1 MTRWNPKNALVH
13 LSLSAAVKGLGLIP
27 DGALRRRI
35 ERSKKD
41 LNEPSSGDFLF
52 KLFSEVKRR
61 RRELS
66 PNCLSRLVHNLV
78 GDQILLGTPYRK
90 RNKKELTDY
99 PHMMVISPTMRC
111 NLKCVGCY
119 SAYYNRKDALSTAD
133 LDRVYGEAKDLG
145 IRFVVVSGGEPFIR
159 EDFLE
164 LCERHSDMI
173 FMTYTNG
180 TLIAE
185 RQLAPRLAKLGNVI
199 PCISVEGFEKET
211 TLRRGVGVWSRI
223 LATMAALKEA
233 GVIFGF
239 SGTPTRL
246 NNDLI
251 VSDEFIDFY
260 VERGCM
266 IGWYFSYMPVGRDPD
281 LSLMPTPEQRLHRM
295 QRIREIRAN
304 KPIVAA
310 DFWCDGPLV
319 GGCLSAGR
327 RYFHVN
333 AQGGVEPC
341 VFHQFHVHNIKDVS
355 LKTALSSDY
364 FKYVRQRNREVKNIY
379 RPCPI
384 IDRPQILRDALDK
397 FHPMPSQEGA
407 YKIKNV
413 LADGLDEYAVN
424 LKRVMDPVWQ
434 SEFPDAPETVDDS
447 QHVGEHGRSLLK
459 GDGPAS
465 GRPPLDVHKRAAAAR

>member
-1 MTRWNPKNALVH
+1 MRSWNPKKALVH
-13 LSLSAAVKGLGLIP
+13 LALSAGVKSLGLISE
-27 DGALRRRI
+27 DSVRRRI

-41 LNEPSSGDFLF
+41 LNEPVAGDFLF

-61 RRELS
+61 HRDLS

-119 SAYYNRKDALSTAD
+119 SAYYNRRDALTTAD

-145 IRFVVVSGGEPFIR
+145 MRFVVVSGGEPFMR

-185 RQLAPRLAKLGNVI
+185 RKLAPKLAKLGNVI

-211 TLRRGVGVWSRI
+211 TARRGVGVWNRI
-223 LATMAALKEA
+223 LTAMAALKDE

-239 SGTPTRL
+239 SGTPTSL
-246 NNDLI
+246 NNELI

-260 VERGCM
+260 TERGCM

-281 LSLMPTPEQRLHRM
+281 LGLMPTPEQRLHRM
-295 QRIREIRAN
+295 KRIREIRAS

-327 RYFHVN
+327 RYFHIN

-364 FKYVRQRNREVKNIY
+364 FKYVRQRNREVTNIY

-384 IDRPQILRDALDK
+384 IDRPQILRDALEK
-397 FHPMPSQEGA
+397 FHPTPSQEGA
-407 YKIKNV
+407 EKIKSL
-413 LADGLDEYAVN
+413 LADGLDEYAVS
-424 LKRVMDPVWQ
+424 LKKIMDPVWQ
-434 SEFPDAPETVDDS
+434 REFPDKPETVDDAR
-447 QHVGEHGRSLLK
+447 HVGERGRCLLK
-459 GDGPAS
+459 GETS
-465 GRPPLDVHKRAAAAR
+465 GQQPRPSRAAAMR

>member
-1 MTRWNPKNALVH
+1 MIRWNSKKALVH
-13 LSLSAAVKGLGLIP
+13 LSLNAAVRGLGLIP
-27 DGALRRRI
+27 EDAIRRRI
-35 ERSKKD
+35 EKSKHD
-41 LNEPSSGDFLF
+41 LSEPSSGDFLF
-52 KLFSEVKRR
+52 RLLCEVRRR

-78 GDQILLGTPYRK
+78 GDQILLGTPYRR

-99 PHMMVISPTMRC
+99 PHVMVISPTMRC

-119 SAYYNRKDALSTAD
+119 SAYYDRQDVLSTAD
-133 LDRVYGEAKDLG
+133 LDRVYGEAKELG
-145 IRFVVVSGGEPFIR
+145 IRFVVVTGGEPFIR
-159 EDFLE
+159 EDYLD
-164 LCERHSDMI
+164 LCERHRDMI

-185 RQLAPRLAKLGNVI
+185 RQLASRLARLGNVI
-199 PCISVEGFEKET
+199 PCISVEGYEEET
-211 TLRRGVGVWSRI
+211 TARRGVGVWRRL
-223 LATMAALKEA
+223 LAAMAVLKDE

-281 LSLMPTPEQRLHRM
+281 LRLMPTPEQRLHRM
-295 QRIREIRAN
+295 QRIREIRAR

-327 RYFHVN
+327 RYFHIN
-333 AQGGVEPC
+333 AKGGVEPC
-341 VFHQFHVHNIKDVS
+341 VFHQFYVDNIRDVS
-355 LKTALSSDY
+355 LKAALSSDY
-364 FKYVRQRNREVKNIY
+364 FKYIRKRNREVKNIY

-384 IDRPQILRDALDK
+384 IDRPQILRDALEK
-397 FHPMPSQEGA
+397 FHPTPSQEGA
-407 YKIKNV
+407 ENIKDI
-413 LADGLDEYAVN
+413 LADGLDEYAVS

-434 SEFPDAPETVDDS
+434 QEFPNAPETADDS
-447 QHVGEHGRSLLK
+447 VHVGEHGRSLLK
-459 GDGPAS
+459 G
-465 GRPPLDVHKRAAAAR
+465 V

>member
-1 MTRWNPKNALVH
+1 MVYWNPKKALVH

-27 DGALRRRI
+27 EEALRRRI
-35 ERSKKD
+35 EKSKKD
-41 LNEPSSGDFLF
+41 LNEPVAGDFLF

-111 NLKCVGCY
+111 NLKCAGCY

-145 IRFVVVSGGEPFIR
+145 IRFVVVSGDEPFMR

-185 RQLAPRLAKLGNVI
+185 RELAPRLAKLGNVI

-211 TLRRGVGVWSRI
+211 TSRRGVGVWNRI
-223 LATMAALKEA
+223 LTAMAALKQA

-239 SGTPTRL
+239 SGTPTSL
-246 NNDLI
+246 NNELI

-266 IGWYFSYMPVGRDPD
+266 VGWYFSYMPVGRDPD
-281 LSLMPTPEQRLHRM
+281 LSLMPTPEQRLHRLR
-295 QRIREIRAN
+295 RIREIRAS
-304 KPIVAA
+304 KSIVAA

-384 IDRPQILRDALDK
+384 IDRPQILRDALEK
-397 FHPMPSQEGA
+397 FHPTPSQVEA
-407 YKIKNV
+407 ERIKDT
-413 LADGLDEYAVN
+413 LANGLDEYAVS
-424 LKRVMDPVWQ
+424 LKGVMDPIWQ
-434 SEFPDAPETVDDS
+434 EEFPDKPETADDS

-459 GDGPAS
+459 DGQLPREA
-465 GRPPLDVHKRAAAAR
+465 RAVATR

>member
-1 MTRWNPKNALVH
+1 MIRWNPKKALVH
-13 LSLSAAVKGLGLIP
+13 LSLNAAVKGLGLIP
-27 DGALRRRI
+27 ENAIRRRI
-35 ERSKKD
+35 EKSKHD
-41 LNEPSSGDFLF
+41 LSEPSSGDFLF

-61 RRELS
+61 RREIH

-90 RNKKELTDY
+90 RNKRELTDY
-99 PHMMVISPTMRC
+99 PHIMVISPTMRC

-119 SAYYNRKDALSTAD
+119 SAYYTRKDALSTAD
-133 LDRVYGEAKDLG
+133 LDRVYREAKDLG

-164 LCERHSDMI
+164 LCERHNDMI

-185 RQLAPRLAKLGNVI
+185 RELAPSLAKLGNVI
-199 PCISVEGFEKET
+199 PCISVEGFEQET
-211 TLRRGVGVWSRI
+211 TARRGVGVWNRI
-223 LATMAALKEA
+223 QAAMAALKNE

-239 SGTPTRL
+239 SGTPTRP

-295 QRIREIRAN
+295 HRIREIRAS

-341 VFHQFHVHNIKDVS
+341 VFHQFHVDNIKDVS

-364 FKYVRQRNREVKNIY
+364 FKYVRQRNREVKNLY

-384 IDRPQILRDALDK
+384 IDRPQILRDALEK
-397 FHPMPSQEGA
+397 FHPRPSQEGA
-407 YKIKNV
+407 EKIEDV
-413 LADGLDEYAVN
+413 LAKGLDEYAVS
-424 LKRVMDPVWQ
+424 LKKVMDPVWRR
-434 SEFPDAPETVDDS
+434 EFPDKPETVDDS
-447 QHVGEHGRSLLK
+447 LHVGEHGRKLLN
-459 GDGPAS
+459 GDGAFAS
-465 GRPPLDVHKRAAAAR
+465 QK

>member
-13 LSLSAAVKGLGLIP
+13 LALSAGIKGLGLISE
-27 DGALRRRI
+27 DSIRRRI
-35 ERSKKD
+35 EKSKRNLSD
-41 LNEPSSGDFLF
+41 PAAADFLS
-52 KLFSEVKRR
+52 KLFCEIKRR
-61 RRELS
+61 HRELS
-66 PNCLSRLVHNLV
+66 PNCLSRLVHNLA
-78 GDQILLGTPYRK
+78 GDQMLLGTPYR
-90 RNKKELTDY
+90 RRAKKELGGDY
-99 PHMMVISPTMRC
+99 PQMMVISPTMRC
-111 NLKCVGCY
+111 NLRCVGCY

-133 LDRVYGEAKDLG
+133 LDRFYGQAKDLG

-159 EDFLE
+159 EDYLD

-185 RQLAPRLAKLGNVI
+185 RQLAPRLARLGNVI
-199 PCISVEGFEKET
+199 PCISVEGYEKET
-211 TLRRGVGVWSRI
+211 TARRGVGVWNRI
-223 LATMAALKEA
+223 LAAMDALKQE

-281 LSLMPTPEQRLHRM
+281 LRLMPTPEQRLHRM
-295 QRIREIRAN
+295 ERIREIRAS

-327 RYFHVN
+327 RYFHIN

-341 VFHQFHVHNIKDVS
+341 VFHQFHVDNIKEVS

-364 FKYVRQRNREVKNIY
+364 FKYIRKRNREVKNIY

-384 IDRPQILRDALDK
+384 IDRPQILRDALER
-397 FHPMPSQEGA
+397 FHPRPSQEGA
-407 YKIKNV
+407 YRIKDA
-413 LADGLDEYAVN
+413 LANGLDEYAVS

-434 SEFPDAPETVDDS
+434 REFPDAPETTDDS
-447 QHVGEHGRSLLK
+447 QHVGERGRNLL
-459 GDGPAS
+459 
-465 GRPPLDVHKRAAAAR
+465 RAESPIF

>member
-1 MTRWNPKNALVH
+1 
-13 LSLSAAVKGLGLIP
+13 
-27 DGALRRRI
+27 
-35 ERSKKD
+35 
-41 LNEPSSGDFLF
+41 
-52 KLFSEVKRR
+52 
-61 RRELS
+61 
-66 PNCLSRLVHNLV
+66 
-78 GDQILLGTPYRK
+78 
-90 RNKKELTDY
+90 
-99 PHMMVISPTMRC
+99 
-111 NLKCVGCY
+111 
-119 SAYYNRKDALSTAD
+119 
-133 LDRVYGEAKDLG
+133 
-145 IRFVVVSGGEPFIR
+145 
-159 EDFLE
+159 
-164 LCERHSDMI
+164 MI

-185 RQLAPRLAKLGNVI
+185 RELAPRLAKLGNVI

-211 TLRRGVGVWSRI
+211 TARRGVGVWNRI
-223 LATMAALKEA
+223 LTAMAALKQA

-239 SGTPTRL
+239 SGTPTSL
-246 NNDLI
+246 NNELI

-266 IGWYFSYMPVGRDPD
+266 VGWYFSYMPVGRDPD
-281 LSLMPTPEQRLHRM
+281 LSLMPTPEQRLHRLR
-295 QRIREIRAN
+295 RIREIRAS
-304 KPIVAA
+304 KSIVAA

-384 IDRPQILRDALDK
+384 IDRPQILRDALEK
-397 FHPMPSQEGA
+397 FHPTPSQEGA
-407 YKIKNV
+407 EKIKSI

-424 LKRVMDPVWQ
+424 LKKVMDPVWQ
-434 SEFPDAPETVDDS
+434 EEFPDTPETVDDS
-447 QHVGEHGRSLLK
+447 RHVGEHGRSLLN
-459 GDGPAS
+459 GGCPFSVYERRADVMM
-465 GRPPLDVHKRAAAAR
+465 GRHR

>member
-1 MTRWNPKNALVH
+1 MAYWNPKKALVH
-13 LSLSAAVKGLGLIP
+13 LSLSAAVKGLGLVP
-27 DGALRRRI
+27 EDALRRRI
-35 ERSKKD
+35 EKSKKD
-41 LNEPSSGDFLF
+41 LNEPVAGDFLF

-61 RRELS
+61 RREMS

-99 PHMMVISPTMRC
+99 PHIMVISPTMRC
-111 NLKCVGCY
+111 NLKCAGCY

-145 IRFVVVSGGEPFIR
+145 IRFVVVSGGEPFMR

-185 RQLAPRLAKLGNVI
+185 RELAPRLAKLGNVI

-211 TLRRGVGVWSRI
+211 TARRGVGVWNRI
-223 LATMAALKEA
+223 LTAMAALKQA

-239 SGTPTRL
+239 SGTPTSL
-246 NNDLI
+246 NNELI

-266 IGWYFSYMPVGRDPD
+266 VGWYFSYMPVGRDPN
-281 LSLMPTPEQRLHRM
+281 LSLMPTPEQRLHRLR
-295 QRIREIRAN
+295 RIREIRAS

-384 IDRPQILRDALDK
+384 IDRPQILRDALEK
-397 FHPMPSQEGA
+397 FHPTPSQEGA
-407 YKIKNV
+407 EKIKSI

-424 LKRVMDPVWQ
+424 LKKVMDPVWQ
-434 SEFPDAPETVDDS
+434 EEFPDTPETVDDS
-447 QHVGEHGRSLLK
+447 RHVGEHGRSLLN
-459 GDGPAS
+459 GGCPFSVYERRADVMM
-465 GRPPLDVHKRAAAAR
+465 GRHR

>member
-1 MTRWNPKNALVH
+1 VA
-13 LSLSAAVKGLGLIP
+13 
-27 DGALRRRI
+27 
-35 ERSKKD
+35 
-41 LNEPSSGDFLF
+41 GDFLL

-61 RRELS
+61 RRELN
-66 PNCLSRLVHNLV
+66 PNCLARLVRNLV

-90 RNKKELTDY
+90 RNRKELTDY

-111 NLKCVGCY
+111 NLRCAGCY

-133 LDRVYGEAKDLG
+133 LDRIFREAKDLG
-145 IRFVVVSGGEPFIR
+145 MRFVVVSGGEPFMR

-164 LCERHSDMI
+164 LCERHSNMI

-185 RQLAPRLAKLGNVI
+185 RELAPKLAKLGNVI
-199 PCISVEGFEKET
+199 PCISVEGYEKET
-211 TLRRGVGVWSRI
+211 TARRGVGVWNRI
-223 LATMAALKEA
+223 LTAMAALKDE

-246 NNDLI
+246 NNELI

-260 VERGCM
+260 TERGCM

-295 QRIREIRAN
+295 QRIREIRAS
-304 KPIVAA
+304 KPVVAA

-327 RYFHVN
+327 RYFHIN

-364 FKYVRQRNREVKNIY
+364 FKYVRQRNREVTNIY

-384 IDRPQILRDALDK
+384 IDRPQILRDALEK
-397 FHPMPSQEGA
+397 FHPTPSQEGA
-407 YKIKNV
+407 DKIKSV
-413 LADGLDEYAVN
+413 LADGLDEYAVR
-424 LKRVMDPVWQ
+424 LKKVMDPVWQ
-434 SEFPDAPETVDDS
+434 REFPDKPEIVDDS
-447 QHVGEHGRSLLK
+447 RHVGEHGRALLE
-459 GDGPAS
+459 GEIS
-465 GRPPLDVHKRAAAAR
+465 GEPPRETQAAATQRPVFESLIVPCPRAGRCDRRQMGATND